1 MASHVALLRGINVG
15 GRNKVPMA
23 ELREVVASLG
33 HAGVATYIQSGNV
46 LFSTEETDNAKLA
59 AALESAIEDRF
70 GLWSSVVVLSRDE
83 LAEVLA
89 ANPYPDEPDPR
100 LVHVV
105 FLNADPPPDLS
116 DRITAVVGAA
126 AAKGSRDTVQAS
138 GRALYVHTPD
148 GFGRSEV
155 AQNLF
160 KLVTPPAEAKEAGR
174 LASQGEKAEPGRHGQ
189 ELGHGD
195 QAAVAVRGEV
205 VARAVLVTGASRG
218 IGRAVAQAFAELGDR
233 VAVHHRGSPGLADE
247 VLAGLPGRGHL
258 VVQADLAD
266 AGAVRQMVDR
276 AQAGLGGLDVLV
288 NNAGIYVPHPVTE
301 VSYEQWQDTWREVL
315 AVNLTG
321 AANVTWCAVQY
332 MKATGG
338 RIVNVTSRGAY
349 RGEPRHPAYGAS
361 KAGLNSFGQSMAR
374 ALAPFGI
381 AVASVAPGFVETA
394 MARPDLDSARGEEIR
409 AQSPF
414 HRVATTAE
422 IAAAVVYLASEQ
434 AEWASGAVL
443 DLNGASYLR

>member
-1 MASHVALLRGINVG
+1 
-15 GRNKVPMA
+15 
-23 ELREVVASLG
+23 
-33 HAGVATYIQSGNV
+33 
-46 LFSTEETDNAKLA
+46 
-59 AALESAIEDRF
+59 
-70 GLWSSVVVLSRDE
+70 
-83 LAEVLA
+83 
-89 ANPYPDEPDPR
+89 
-100 LVHVV
+100 
-105 FLNADPPPDLS
+105 
-116 DRITAVVGAA
+116 
-126 AAKGSRDTVQAS
+126 
-138 GRALYVHTPD
+138 
-148 GFGRSEV
+148 
-155 AQNLF
+155 
-160 KLVTPPAEAKEAGR
+160 
-174 LASQGEKAEPGRHGQ
+174 
-189 ELGHGD
+189 
-195 QAAVAVRGEV
+195 
-205 VARAVLVTGASRG
+205 VTGASRG

-233 VAVHHRGSPGLADE
+233 VAVHHRGSAGLAGQ
-247 VLAGLPGRGHL
+247 VLAGLPGGGHT

-266 AGAVRQMVDR
+266 PEAVRQMVG
-276 AQAGLGGLDVLV
+276 QAHAELGGLDVLV

-301 VSYEQWQDTWREVL
+301 VSYEQWQDAWREIL

-414 HRVATTAE
+414 NRVATTEE
-422 IAAAVVYLASEQ
+422 IAAAVVYLASER